1 MHDLDLQTLAE
12 VASGL
17 LLYQNVFQHPIG
29 KHWLSLL
36 ELLIQDPAPPV
47 PVILGQYGRL
57 FQAQARHQLSWT
69 QFLVQQ
75 IRWDD
80 NPFSRAAAQCPL
92 SHLPVPLIRAAQ
104 KDLQALQ
111 QLATAEK
118 VLPSRLQSL
127 GIQVWWDDPSAVATS
142 QGWDPAHAL
151 NWGETLAELAQT
163 YRNQGVGLCAQFRA
177 FRWANGQLQGI
188 PSPDPVAM
196 EQLYGY
202 RRQRKLLCENTEA
215 LLARLP
221 ALHVLLYG
229 ARGTGKSSL
238 VKALLPQYGE
248 QGLRLLELNRTDLL
262 RLPDIL
268 TELQSYSQTFI
279 LFVDDLSFET
289 DEVEF
294 KQLKVLLEGDITA
307 QPTNVRVYATSNRRH
322 LIREYFRDRPDPAD
336 EEVHAWDT
344 VQEQLSL
351 GDRFGL
357 TLSFPPFN
365 QTEYLETV
373 FHLSQWADLQVE
385 PEQLRRQA
393 LAWAQQQNG
402 FSGRSAR
409 QFVDACRARLISTW
423 G

>member
-1 MHDLDLQTLAE
+1 MQDLDLQALSEA
-12 VASGL
+12 AAGL
-17 LLYQNVFQHPIG
+17 LLFQNVLRHPIG
-29 KHWLSLL
+29 ENWWRLV
-36 ELLIQDPAPPV
+36 ELLNHDPAPAV
-47 PVILGQYGRL
+47 PEILSQYGRL
-57 FQAQARHQLSWT
+57 FHAQATDQLSWT

-80 NPFSRAAAQCPL
+80 NPFSRAASLHPL
-92 SHLPVPLIRAAQ
+92 AHLPDPLIQAAQ
-104 KDLQALQ
+104 KDLRALQ
-111 QLATAEK
+111 QLARGESIIQ
-118 VLPSRLQSL
+118 SRLPTL
-127 GIQVWWDDPSAVATS
+127 GIQVWWEGSSAVIS
-142 QGWDPAHAL
+142 QGWDPGDAL
-151 NWGETLAELAQT
+151 DWGETLTELAQT
-163 YRNQGVGLCAQFRA
+163 YRYQGVGLCAQFRA
-177 FRWANGQLQGI
+177 FRWANAQLQGI
-188 PSPDPVAM
+188 PNPDPVAM

-202 RRQRKLLCENTEA
+202 PRQRKLLCENTEA

-238 VKALLPQYGE
+238 VKALLHQYGD

-268 TELQSYSQTFI
+268 TALQSYSQTFI

-294 KQLKVLLEGDITA
+294 KQLKVLLEGDIRA
-307 QPTNVRVYATSNRRH
+307 QPANVRVYATSNRRH
-322 LIREYFRDRPDPAD
+322 LIREFFRDRPDPAD

-344 VQEQLSL
+344 VQERLSL

-357 TLSFPPFN
+357 TLSFSPFN

-409 QFVDACRARLISTW
+409 QFVDACRARLISS
-423 G
+423 

>member
-1 MHDLDLQTLAE
+1 MHDLDLQSLTEA
-12 VASGL
+12 AAGL
-17 LLYQNVFQHPIG
+17 LLFQNVFQHPIG
-29 KHWLSLL
+29 ENWLRLV
-36 ELLIQDPAPPV
+36 ELLSQEPAPAV
-47 PVILGQYGRL
+47 PVILRQYGRL
-57 FQAQARHQLSWT
+57 FQAQATHQLSWT

-80 NPFSRAAAQCPL
+80 NPFSRAAALQAP
-92 SHLPVPLIRAAQ
+92 SHLPAPLIKAVQ

-111 QLATAEK
+111 QLATGEK
-118 VLPSRLQSL
+118 VIQSRLQSL
-127 GIQVWWDDPSAVATS
+127 GILVWWDQPSAVTTS
-142 QGWDPAHAL
+142 QGWDPRDAL
-151 NWGETLAELAQT
+151 DWGETLSELAQT
-163 YRNQGVGLCAQFRA
+163 YRNQGVGLCAQFQA

-188 PSPDPVAM
+188 PCPDPVAM

-238 VKALLPQYGE
+238 VKALLPQYGDR
-248 QGLRLLELNRTDLL
+248 GLRLLELNRTDLL

-268 TELQSYSQTFI
+268 TELQRYSQTFI

-307 QPTNVRVYATSNRRH
+307 QPANVRVYATSNRRH
-322 LIREYFRDRPDPAD
+322 LIREFFRDRPDPAN

-344 VQEQLSL
+344 VQERLSL

-357 TLSFPPFN
+357 TLSFPPFH
-365 QTEYLETV
+365 QTDYLETV
-373 FHLSQWADLQVE
+373 FHLCEWA
-385 PEQLRRQA
+385 QLEGDPAQLKRQA

-409 QFVDACRARLISTW
+409 QFVDACRAQLIST
-423 G
+423 

>member
-1 MHDLDLQTLAE
+1 MHDPDLQALSEA
-12 VASGL
+12 AAGL
-17 LLYQNVFQHPIG
+17 LLFQNVLQHPIG
-29 KHWLSLL
+29 ENWGRLL
-36 ELLIQDPAPPV
+36 ELLSRDPIPAV
-47 PVILGQYGRL
+47 PVILRQYGQL
-57 FQAQARHQLSWT
+57 FHAQATEQLSWT

-80 NPFSRAAAQCPL
+80 NPFSRAAALHPL
-92 SHLPVPLIRAAQ
+92 SHLPDPLIQAAQ
-104 KDLQALQ
+104 KDLRALQ
-111 QLATAEK
+111 QLARGESIIQSR
-118 VLPSRLQSL
+118 VLTL
-127 GIQVWWDDPSAVATS
+127 GIQVWWAGSSAVTS
-142 QGWDPAHAL
+142 QDWDPEDAPD
-151 NWGETLAELAQT
+151 WGETLTQLAQT

-188 PSPDPVAM
+188 PHPDPVAM
-196 EQLYGY
+196 AQLYGY
-202 RRQRKLLCENTEA
+202 PRQRKLLCENTEA

-238 VKALLPQYGE
+238 VKALLHQYGDR
-248 QGLRLLELNRTDLL
+248 GLRLLELNRTDLL

-268 TELQSYSQTFI
+268 TALQSRSQTFI

-307 QPTNVRVYATSNRRH
+307 QPANVRVYATSNRRH
-322 LIREYFRDRPDPAD
+322 LIREFFRDRPDPAN

-344 VQEQLSL
+344 VQERLSL

-357 TLSFPPFN
+357 TLSFSPFN
-365 QTEYLETV
+365 QAEYLETV
-373 FHLSQWADLQVE
+373 LQLSKWA
-385 PEQLRRQA
+385 QLEVDPAQLKQQA
-393 LAWAQQQNG
+393 VAWAQQQNG

-409 QFVDACRARLISTW
+409 QFVDACRAQLIPT
-423 G
+423 